1 VSGYRTGRDTRV
13 EEGISAREWGQTQ
26 ARSSPVWPEEK
37 WRRIGAIFGVDF
49 IAEDRSVRL
58 GTADEATAA
67 TDPDAA

>member
-1 VSGYRTGRDTRV
+1 V

-37 WRRIGAIFGVDF
+37 WRRIGRIFGVDF
-49 IAEDRSVRL
+49 IAEDPPVRL

-67 TDPDAA
+67 ADPDAA